1 MNNEICD
8 DQLKGLYLE
17 ISGVILKLTDSNIM
31 RYDTT
36 IQGIVSSNPSL
47 NEVVDYLN
55 ELDIVHPK
63 LAILSQSA
71 AVQCAIL
78 KEFLE
83 GMALEMKSEIELRNR
98 GNIGNE

>member
-55 ELDIVHPK
+55 ELDIVHPE